1 MNALEIIGKKK
12 AGKKLTPE
20 EIDYFIQ
27 GYVTNQLPDYQMAAL
42 LMAIHFRGM
51 DFEETAALTRSMLH
65 SGDVIDLSDI
75 PAPKIDKH
83 STGGV
88 GDKVSLILAPLV
100 GAAGVAVPMISGRG
114 LGHSGGTLDKL
125 EAIPGFRTNLTVE
138 EFRGQVQN
146 IGVAMIGQTER
157 IVPADKKMYALRDAT
172 ATVDSVPLITASIL
186 SKKLA
191 EGIDGLVLDV
201 KTGKGAFMQQHEAA
215 ERLAH
220 SLIKT
225 AQLNGLKTVALI
237 TNMNQPLGN
246 AVGNWLETKE
256 VVMALRGHGPRD
268 LMTVTMALATQMLL
282 MAGPE
287 RSAEKVYHRLVG
299 LLRSG
304 KAYDKFIEMVKA
316 QDGNTSYLLDLGSYP
331 PSKIKQQIRSRQAG
345 YVAGLDALK
354 IGQAAVRLG
363 AGRTVIEDQI
373 DHGAGIILNKKMG
386 DQVEKGE
393 LLAVL
398 YTERIPAVKEASE
411 MVREAFGFSLQ
422 PPEKEKLILRIL
434 VLANKKN

>member
-12 AGKKLTPE
+12 AGKKLTFE
-20 EIDYFIQ
+20 EIDYVVQ
-27 GYVTNQLPDYQMAAL
+27 GYTSNQLPDYQMAAL
-42 LMAIHFRGM
+42 LMAIQFRGM

-65 SGDVIDLSDI
+65 SGDTIDLSDI

-100 GAAGVAVPMISGRG
+100 AAAGVAVPMISGRG

-125 EAIPGFRTNLTVE
+125 EAIPGFRTNLSVE
-138 EFRGQVQN
+138 EFRNQVRD

-201 KTGKGAFMQQHEAA
+201 KTGRGAFMQQTEAA
-215 ERLAH
+215 KRLAH
-220 SLIKT
+220 SLIRT
-225 AQLNGLKTVALI
+225 AQLNGLPTAALI
-237 TNMNQPLGN
+237 TNMNQPLGY

-256 VVMALRGHGPRD
+256 VVMALRGHGPHD
-268 LMTVTMALATQMLL
+268 LMTVTLALATKML
-282 MAGPE
+282 MMVGSE
-287 RSAEKVYHRLVG
+287 QSAEGAYHRLLH

-304 KAYDKFIEMVKA
+304 KAFDKFIEMVTA
-316 QDGNTSYLLDLGSYP
+316 QGGNSSYLYDLGGYP
-331 PSKIKQQIRSRQAG
+331 ASKIKQQIRSDQAG
-345 YVAGLDALK
+345 YVAGVDALR

-373 DHGAGIILNKKMG
+373 DYGAGIILNKKVG
-386 DQVEKGE
+386 DPVEKGE

-398 YTERIPAVKEASE
+398 YTERLQAVKEASE
-411 MVREAFGFSLQ
+411 MVREAFTFSSQ
-422 PPEKEKLILRIL
+422 RPEKEKLVLS
-434 VLANKKN
+434 VLANKAK